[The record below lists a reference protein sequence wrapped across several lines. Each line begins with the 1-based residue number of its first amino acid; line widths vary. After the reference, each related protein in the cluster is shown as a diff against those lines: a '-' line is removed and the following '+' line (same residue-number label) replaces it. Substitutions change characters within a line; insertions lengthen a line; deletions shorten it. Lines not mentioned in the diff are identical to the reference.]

1 MQNIERFNIRVYGIL
16 VENEKLLVVDEHYKN
31 REITKLPGG
40 GMNPGEGTIDCL
52 QREIK
57 EELHMEVEV
66 KEHFYTTDFFQQ
78 SAFSDDEQI
87 LSIYYTIHRLHPQ
100 QPINHNWQ
108 EMAND
113 HKLKFRWIA
122 LKDVNE
128 ELFTFP
134 IDKRVSKKITAT
146 NWD

>member
-1 MQNIERFNIRVYGIL
+1 MKCFNIRVYGVLI
-16 VENEKLLVVDEHYKN
+16 ENEKLLVVDEHYKN

-57 EELHMEVEV
+57 EELHIEVEV